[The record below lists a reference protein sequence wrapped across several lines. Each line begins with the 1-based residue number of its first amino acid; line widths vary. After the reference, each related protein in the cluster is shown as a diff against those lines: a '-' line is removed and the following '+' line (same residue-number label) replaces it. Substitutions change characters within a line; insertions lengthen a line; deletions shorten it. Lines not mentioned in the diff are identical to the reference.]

1 MLRTGHCYDVAV
13 VGGGPAGASAALDL
27 AAAGAGVVLLE
38 RDRLPRYKTC
48 GGGLVRRARE
58 ALAVDVAGAIERE
71 CHVVEVTA
79 LASGMRLRVERPEPI
94 IGMTMRAELDHRLVG
109 AAERCGASVRT
120 GCTVRGI
127 RRLRDRVQL
136 ETTAGE
142 LTAGFV
148 VGADGA
154 LSRVAGSIGGEDR
167 RQLIPAL
174 ESEVQVGDRLF
185 ERFSG
190 AARFDVDVLPHGYGW
205 VFPKRQHL
213 SVGVASFRRAAVD
226 MHALLDAYCQRIG
239 LAPIE
244 HQERHGYVIPVSP
257 RRDGL
262 TSDRVLLAGDAAG
275 LADPITGEGISF
287 AVRSG
292 RIAARV
298 LLETGFAPREA
309 EIRYVAEM
317 KDMLAEIASGR
328 RLARLLFP
336 PVKLRPL
343 VMRLAGQRVAERLAD
358 VFCGTS
364 TYRDVVTGLLRR
376 REEQA

>member
-1 MLRTGHCYDVAV
+1 MGDCYDVAV

-27 AAAGAGVVLLE
+27 AAAGAEVVLLE

-48 GGGLVRRARE
+48 GGGLVPRARE

-71 CHVVEVTA
+71 CHAVEVTA
-79 LASGMRLRVERPEPI
+79 PASGLRLRVERPEPI
-94 IGMTMRAELDHRLVG
+94 IGMMMRAEFDYRLVS
-109 AAERCGASVRT
+109 AAERAGAVVRA

-127 RRLRDRVQL
+127 RRIKERVEL
-136 ETTAGE
+136 ETTAGK
-142 LTAGFV
+142 LGARFV

-154 LSRVAGSIGGEDR
+154 LSRVAGSIGGEDG

-190 AARFDVDVLPHGYGW
+190 AARFDVDVLPRGYGW

-213 SVGVASFRRAAVD
+213 SVGIASFRRSAVD
-226 MHALLDAYCQRIG
+226 MHALLDAYCERIG

-244 HQERHGYVIPVSP
+244 HQERHGYVIPLSP
-257 RRDGL
+257 RRGGL
-262 TSDRVLLAGDAAG
+262 SSGRVLLAGDAAG

-309 EIRYVAEM
+309 EMRYMVEM
-317 KDMLAEIASGR
+317 KDMLAEIAFGR

-343 VMRLAGQRVAERLAD
+343 IMRVAGQWVAERLVD
-358 VFCGTS
+358 VFGATS
-364 TYRDVVTGLLRR
+364 TYQSLLTGLPWKKEVRH
-376 REEQA
+376 

>member
-1 MLRTGHCYDVAV
+1 MSFL
-13 VGGGPAGASAALDL
+13 SA
-27 AAAGAGVVLLE
+27 
-38 RDRLPRYKTC
+38 R
-48 GGGLVRRARE
+48 
-58 ALAVDVAGAIERE
+58 
-71 CHVVEVTA
+71 
-79 LASGMRLRVERPEPI
+79 
-94 IGMTMRAELDHRLVG
+94 
-109 AAERCGASVRT
+109 
-120 GCTVRGI
+120 
-127 RRLRDRVQL
+127 
-136 ETTAGE
+136 
-142 LTAGFV
+142 FV

-154 LSRVAGSIGGEDR
+154 LSRVVASIGGEDG

-174 ESEVQVGDRLF
+174 ESEVRVGDRLF

-190 AARFDVDVLPHGYGW
+190 AARFDVDVLPRGYGW

-213 SVGVASFRRAAVD
+213 SVGIASFRRSALD

-257 RRDGL
+257 RRVGL
-262 TSDRVLLAGDAAG
+262 CCDRVLLAGDAAG

-309 EIRYVAEM
+309 EIRYTAEM
-317 KDMLAEIASGR
+317 RDMLAEIALAR

-343 VMRLAGQRVAERLAD
+343 IMRLAGQRVAERLAD
-358 VFCGTS
+358 VYCGRT
-364 TYRDVVTGLLRR
+364 TYRSLLTELPWKKEARH
-376 REEQA
+376 

>member
-1 MLRTGHCYDVAV
+1 
-13 VGGGPAGASAALDL
+13 
-27 AAAGAGVVLLE
+27 
-38 RDRLPRYKTC
+38 
-48 GGGLVRRARE
+48 
-58 ALAVDVAGAIERE
+58 LAVDVAGAIERE
-71 CHVVEVTA
+71 CHAVEVTA
-79 LASGMRLRVERPEPI
+79 PASGLRLRVERPEPI
-94 IGMTMRAELDHRLVG
+94 IGMMMRAEFDYRLVS
-109 AAERCGASVRT
+109 AAERAGAVVRA

-127 RRLRDRVQL
+127 RRIQERVEL
-136 ETTAGE
+136 ETTAGK
-142 LTAGFV
+142 LGARFV

-154 LSRVAGSIGGEDR
+154 LSRVAGSIGGEDG

-190 AARFDVDVLPHGYGW
+190 AARFDVDVLPRGYGW

-213 SVGVASFRRAAVD
+213 SVGIASFRRGAVD
-226 MHALLDAYCQRIG
+226 MHALLDAYCERIG

-244 HQERHGYVIPVSP
+244 HQERHGYVIPLSP
-257 RRDGL
+257 RRGGL
-262 TSDRVLLAGDAAG
+262 SSGRVLLAGDAAG

-298 LLETGFAPREA
+298 LLETGFASREA
-309 EIRYVAEM
+309 EIRYMVEM
-317 KDMLAEIASGR
+317 KDMLAEIAFGR

-343 VMRLAGQRVAERLAD
+343 IMRVAGQWVAERLVD
-358 VFCGTS
+358 VFGGTS
-364 TYRDVVTGLLRR
+364 TYRSLLTGLPWKKEVRH
-376 REEQA
+376 